1 MGGEETEG
9 ERMIYVT
16 YQCKK
21 CLDEFE
27 VEVCL
32 GESNDLP
39 EACPACGARIPT
51 DAHNQVEEL
60 AVAKAERWEDGP

>member
-1 MGGEETEG
+1 
-9 ERMIYVT
+9 MIRVT

-21 CLDEFE
+21 CLDELA

-39 EACPACGARIPT
+39 KVCPGCGVVIPM
-51 DAHNQVEEL
+51 AAQLEVERL
-60 AVAKAERWEDGP
+60 AIDKAEAANEMDDE